1 MKEQFKN
8 SPLVE
13 LIAELHWNT
22 GMNPDQP
29 VFPGEQLNLHEDF
42 FRNLTEQTA
51 AAGYVTSERLIPN
64 GFPFPVHVPVIRF
77 KQAPTLNG
85 TEARARQLATLY
97 QVGSGLFTINAIQ
110 PYSNWDE
117 FKEVV
122 RIGVTALMAS
132 KPCMLN
138 SGFKVTL
145 RYVNAFGESLV
156 GTQDLRSFMSQQLG
170 INVNLPEVLST
181 SPANGD
187 SSIPMI
193 QIQTPLEFGVFKISL
208 GEGTVN
214 NHQAL
219 VMENVVE
226 VNQEVAHDVVEILDE
241 LTRAR
246 DVIHSRFVELTKSL
260 HSTMGLI

>member
-22 GMNPDQP
+22 GMNPEQP

-42 FRNLTEQTA
+42 FRNLTEQTS
-51 AAGYVTSERLIPN
+51 AAGYVTSERLVPN
-64 GFPFPVHVPVIRF
+64 GFPFPIHVPVIRF
-77 KQAPTLNG
+77 KQNPSLG
-85 TEARARQLATLY
+85 DTEARAKKLATLY

-110 PYSNWDE
+110 PYSNWDD

-122 RIGVTALMAS
+122 RTGLRALLES

-156 GTQDLRSFMSQQLG
+156 GNQDLRSFMSEHLG
-170 INVNLPEVLST
+170 INVNLPDVMST
-181 SPANGD
+181 PPANGE
-187 SSIPMI
+187 SSIPVI
-193 QIQTPLEFGVFKISL
+193 QIQTPLNFGVFKISL

-219 VMENVVE
+219 VMENAVE
-226 VNQEVAHDVVEILDE
+226 VNQEVAHDVDEILNE

-260 HSTMGLI
+260 HSSMGLI

>member
-13 LIAELHWNT
+13 LIAELRWNT
-22 GMNPDQP
+22 GINPEQH
-29 VFPGEQLNLHEDF
+29 VFPGEQLNLHENF

-51 AAGYVTSERLIPN
+51 AAGYVTSERLVPN
-64 GFPFPVHVPVIRF
+64 GFPFPVQIPVIRF
-77 KQAPTLNG
+77 KQAPTLG
-85 TEARARQLATLY
+85 DTETRAKKLATLY

-122 RIGVTALMAS
+122 RTGLTALLES

-138 SGFKVTL
+138 SGFNVTL
-145 RYVNAFGESLV
+145 RYINAFGESLV
-156 GTQDLRSFMSQQLG
+156 GTQDLRSFMREHLG
-170 INVNLPEVLST
+170 INVNLPEVLSAP
-181 SPANGD
+181 PANGE
-187 SSIPMI
+187 SSIPVI
-193 QIQTPLEFGVFKISL
+193 QIQTPLEFGIFKISL

-219 VMENVVE
+219 VMENAVDVH
-226 VNQEVAHDVVEILDE
+226 QEVGHDVDEILKE

-260 HSTMGLI
+260 HSSMGLI